1 MKKQRWRARD
11 YVVIPR
17 SILTQK
23 ISPSALRL
31 WIALAS
37 FCYDSDECW
46 PSNNSLLE
54 RMPAG
59 TALNTVKAA
68 KRELEEQGL
77 IKRQRRFMDGRE
89 TSSIYY
95 LIAPEG
101 TVIQPPI
108 EGNETITHEGNE
120 VVPQN
125 KTIRNKNNLRVIKGD
140 KDTFSDIGYIGQVMK
155 NKEEQKEVV
164 KKTVDGFIYDKE
176 QGAWVEESPQP

>member
-46 PSNNSLLE
+46 PSNNALLE

-125 KTIRNKNNLRVIKGD
+125 KSIRNKNNLRVIKGD
-140 KDTFSDIGYIGQVMK
+140 GDAFSDLGYSGKPVKIE
-155 NKEEQKEVV
+155 EEQKEVV
-164 KKTVDGFIYDKE
+164 KRTVDGMVYDKE
-176 QGAWVEESPQP
+176 QGAWVEEPQQQ

>member
-46 PSNNSLLE
+46 PSNNALLE

-108 EGNETITHEGNE
+108 EGNETI
-120 VVPQN
+120 PQN
-125 KTIRNKNNLRVIKGD
+125 KSIRNKNLRVIKGD
-140 KDTFSDIGYIGQVMK
+140 GDAFTDLGYSGKPVKMQ
-155 NKEEQKEVV
+155 EEQKEVV
-164 KKTVDGFIYDKE
+164 KRTVDGMIYDKE
-176 QGAWVEESPQP
+176 LGAWVEESQQQ